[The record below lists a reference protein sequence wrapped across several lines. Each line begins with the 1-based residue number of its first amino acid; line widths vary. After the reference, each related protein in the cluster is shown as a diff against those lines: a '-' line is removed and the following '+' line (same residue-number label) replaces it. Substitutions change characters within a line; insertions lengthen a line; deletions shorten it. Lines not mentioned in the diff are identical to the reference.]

1 MNKPIDM
8 KKLPS
13 LENSS
18 TKIKQK
24 NILSAQLTMSDQ
36 EITPSQ
42 QRSKSTIQKASKLFT
57 AQNSLLIQKKT
68 EITIEENRF
77 TEIPKPIHRILR
89 DNNTIEY

>member
-1 MNKPIDM
+1 MYPAKQKIYLQPLNKPVEV

-36 EITPSQ
+36 KIAPNQ
-42 QRSKSTIQKASKLFT
+42 QRSKSTIQKA
-57 AQNSLLIQKKT
+57 
-68 EITIEENRF
+68 
-77 TEIPKPIHRILR
+77 
-89 DNNTIEY
+89 